1 MKLSRNYLIAALV
14 LVVLYMMF
22 MRPQKSGWCVAGVG
36 TTCPKSPPPPPPP
49 PSGCNY
55 PAGTGS
61 GKPSGCKCLY
71 NWECGSGSCAGLGKC
86 R

>member
-22 MRPQKSGWCVAGVG
+22 MRPQTEGWCVAGVG
-36 TTCPKSPPPPPPP
+36 TTCKKSPAPPP

-55 PAGTGS
+55 PPGTGS
-61 GKPSGCKCLY
+61 GKLSGCKCIY
-71 NWECGSGSCAGLGKC
+71 NWECGSGSCAGFGKC

>member
-22 MRPQKSGWCVAGVG
+22 MRPQTEGWCVGGVG
-36 TTCPKSPPPPPPP
+36 TTCPKSPPR
-49 PSGCNY
+49 PSGCQY
-55 PAGTGS
+55 AQGTGIN
-61 GKPSGCKCLY
+61 KPTGCSCLY
-71 NWECGSGSCAGLGKC
+71 NWECSSGTCGGLAGKC